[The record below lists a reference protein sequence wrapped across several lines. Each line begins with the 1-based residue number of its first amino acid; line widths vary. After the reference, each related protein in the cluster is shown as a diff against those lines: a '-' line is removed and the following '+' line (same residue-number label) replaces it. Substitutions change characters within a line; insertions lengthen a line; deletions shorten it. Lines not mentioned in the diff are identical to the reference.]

1 MSINFLDTTSNS
13 YGLGYSK
20 RKKTLD
26 DLEQDENFLEVS
38 ERFLSSVG
46 EKSDDVFE
54 YLRDSDFNL
63 YSGMSRA
70 MQSGKFTDQQKK
82 DYNYLRQEFDNAD
95 LGSMKQFFGL
105 VKDAGIDIA
114 TDPTAIIAALA
125 APITG
130 GSSLAAKQGI
140 QQAVLQG
147 SKAVAAGSL
156 KAEGKQAVKK
166 AALVTG
172 LEVGAWTGLDNH
184 FRQTTEINTDIRK
197 LYSTPELVGSAAI
210 GTLTGGLLG
219 GGLQKANLFYSKMN
233 RLYSDDEYLKVEK
246 GSFADKVSKTLEFVD
261 KVKAKTIGSATSILD
276 TKAKFSPAARELGN
290 LVREDFSRGFGTVTR
305 EKVALGHSEKLD
317 NLRGDYSRLFD
328 EATAPIRKTGVM
340 KESDELGVIRIL
352 RGDKPDQYAP
362 EVQQVAK
369 DLEVFFG
376 KIFDDAV
383 ESGLIKEERRLKDYF
398 PRSWNRKAIE
408 DNQVNFEKLLVD
420 QKIVKDNNE
429 ASVLVS
435 EMLNKN
441 NELFSS
447 HSILLTNSRQ
457 FRNLNDNAFE
467 DFLTTDLNTAINY
480 YLNAANTIQH
490 KRSFLLP
497 GFSAK
502 SNKNQF
508 QERWLNP
515 IEQELREARGGRGL
529 SRRDKNDIVSL
540 YESVTGQVNYFD
552 SGLIQGIYDGTKLA
566 NSIAYLPL
574 ATVSSLTEAIIPLT
588 KTGGSITAPV
598 KDALKGLREG
608 HKIFVQDIPGM
619 LKQKYKMSDSDIQ
632 KEMNQ
637 VFLAMDE
644 SLAESTNRLSGEG
657 LQNEFLKKIGRGYF
671 KGNLLMPWTK
681 AVQLASFNVG
691 KGIIRENLEQLN
703 TLSKQGVDIFNE
715 IAPQGLKRSEVRNIQ
730 KLKSEVYDLGVDVQD
745 GIRWLDDGAKTSFG
759 PARKDG
765 VLTGDITYEDEFY
778 KSVVQG
784 AGRFVNEVIM
794 PVGRDRA
801 RIPTFMTHPKLDIFT
816 QFLRYPTVFSNTVL
830 KNYIRSTVVNPKVN
844 APKLA
849 AFALMGTSLALGTNY
864 WRSSEENRDRIV
876 QEGFGSED
884 IEKAFQRVGLYG
896 PLEHGIRFKRS
907 LEYTK
912 NPVVSSLG
920 LGGPVMSDILGLT
933 LGRVG
938 PMQTFANKF
947 PLIGTKGVIEKYTG
961 LTPYDTL
968 SDAAKEIDKESA
980 YLLGLKNRPT
990 SRKYTPT
997 YNESYRTNY
1006 TTGGLVEGEDTVPY
1020 TKEDPADRVNPY
1032 TGEPYQEQMN
1042 RLGFDKGGET
1052 SGPPKFE
1059 KRIARPD
1066 PEMFIKDPQSGN
1078 PQTHRM
1084 GWGDIEGQFIAYPTI
1099 IEQDGKLVQYGNNT
1113 ETMKLM
1119 KKSGNFKAFDTK
1131 EEAEAYA
1138 DGGWKTKEFN
1148 KTYRKGFDNGG
1159 AVLNYI
1165 AQARGYEDPAF
1176 LKQYAD
1182 EVKWQE
1188 TRGAGPTTVQNN
1200 NGPARG
1206 SYQVEGSQGSGRNE
1220 TILQRAQ
1227 NFYEKYP
1234 DAPKSKE
1241 ITYALEQRGKDL
1253 DFSSLSEDT
1262 QDALFYMDAERGTL
1276 PLNELASGKLNHKTA
1291 WMNHWNQGPDQE
1303 VMEQKW
1309 DRAQEEKIIF
1319 LKSQDK

>member
-114 TDPTAIIAALA
+114 TDPTAIIAAIA
-125 APITG
+125 SPITG
-130 GSSLAAKQGI
+130 GTSFALKQGI
-140 QQAVLQG
+140 GQSVIQA
-147 SKAVAAGSL
+147 SKAAAAGSL

-1032 TGEPYQEQMN
+1032 TGEPYQEQMG
-1042 RLGFDKGGET
+1042 RLGF
-1052 SGPPKFE
+1052 S
-1059 KRIARPD
+1059 
-1066 PEMFIKDPQSGN
+1066 
-1078 PQTHRM
+1078 
-1084 GWGDIEGQFIAYPTI
+1084 
-1099 IEQDGKLVQYGNNT
+1099 
-1113 ETMKLM
+1113 
-1119 KKSGNFKAFDTK
+1119 
-1131 EEAEAYA
+1131 
-1138 DGGWKTKEFN
+1138 
-1148 KTYRKGFDNGG
+1148 NG
-1159 AVLNYI
+1159 VSLT
-1165 AQARGYEDPAF
+1165 
-1176 LKQYAD
+1176 AD
-1182 EVKWQE
+1182 EIILQAAAQKRGWTPEQANVLRIHKDLVGWTE
-1188 TRGAGPTTVQNN
+1188 ADNIPTRTQDDKPEGIG
-1200 NGPARG
+1200 RG
-1206 SYQVEGSQGSGRNE
+1206 KYQVEMDSLRREAAKNNPEEYKKYKDLQGSSSVYV
-1220 TILQRAQ
+1220 QRYQ
-1227 NFYEKYP
+1227 NFKKKNNIPLTEQ
-1234 DAPKSKE
+1234 E
-1241 ITYALEQRGKDL
+1241 IELFKNKDL
-1253 DFSSLSEDT
+1253 DFSKVPEEL
-1262 QDALFYMDAERGTL
+1262 QDAMFYTDKLEKKQFPVNDLVTGKLSHNDAWYKYHYAGKDKSKL
-1276 PLNELASGKLNHKTA
+1276 NLLNERVA
-1291 WMNHWNQGPDQE
+1291 MRPQ
-1303 VMEQKW
+1303 
-1309 DRAQEEKIIF
+1309 
-1319 LKSQDK
+1319 